1 MCQNLA
7 LDALD
12 RILLGGRMLV
22 TAEEI
27 QGFKLENKGQ
37 VFFSKHV
44 YEYIAVNAIYFAR
57 HIIISLEFEFLIA
70 IKLSTDLF

>member
-1 MCQNLA
+1 M
-7 LDALD
+7 
-12 RILLGGRMLV
+12 

-44 YEYIAVNAIYFAR
+44 YEYIAVKAIYFAR
-57 HIIISLEFEFLIA
+57 HIIISLEFEFFIA
-70 IKLSTDLF
+70 VKLSTDSFQFCEKDSLCWETFSGV